1 MKEKDFPLEG
11 QLLICEHCGA
21 SHDQDDGFC
30 RRCGAPLLGSQ
41 VPAVRRDYQPVV
53 YSRPAVPIVVQGA
66 AAIAAGTLA
75 EIILRRLIKRVFK
88 PRSLLPALRRNARKP
103 TQVEKYQD
111 DGEEP
116 DAQIESET
124 IVLRQIRLRRGR
136 RSR

>member
-1 MKEKDFPLEG
+1 MKDEDLLREG

-21 SHDQDDGFC
+21 SYDPDDGFC

-53 YSRPAVPIVVQGA
+53 YRRPAVPIVVQGA

-75 EIILRRLIKRVFK
+75 EIILKRVIKRVFR
-88 PRSLLPALRRNARKP
+88 PRSLLSALRRNAKKSTR
-103 TQVEKYQD
+103 VEKHQD